1 MKKLYCTHNT
11 APFVPNG
18 QYCQLQGGAAMI
30 IKIWEYKPQYNRDL
44 GWQVFFLFLAP
55 RNVLTKRGHNTQ
67 NRYKTKESKENSY
80 KPVS

>member
-44 GWQVFFLFLAP
+44 GCQVFFSVF
-55 RNVLTKRGHNTQ
+55 TTYKCFDKKR
-67 NRYKTKESKENSY
+67 S
-80 KPVS
+80 